1 MTLPKQMKP
10 LIECRREYMVI
21 LNNPI
26 KKSLSV
32 LLAIAFVALSNGAVF
47 AMDTPTIKI
56 YGVAIKGY
64 DPVAYF
70 TEHRAVKGKS
80 DYFHDWNEASWYFS
94 TPEHR
99 DLFAANPQKYAP
111 KHGGF

>member
-1 MTLPKQMKP
+1 M
-10 LIECRREYMVI
+10 I
-21 LNNPI
+21 LFNERIN
-26 KKSLSV
+26 KSLAV
-32 LLAIAFVALSNGAVF
+32 LLTTTFLSISNGAIF
-47 AMDTPTIKI
+47 AMDAATMKI

-70 TEHRAVKGKS
+70 TEHRAVKGNS
-80 DYFHDWNEASWYFS
+80 DYVHDWNEASWYFS

>member
-1 MTLPKQMKP
+1 MLLSNK
-10 LIECRREYMVI
+10 I
-21 LNNPI
+21 I
-26 KKSLSV
+26 KKSLAV
-32 LLAIAFVALSNGAVF
+32 LITIAFLAINQGAVF
-47 AMDTPTIKI
+47 AMDAADMKI

-70 TEHRAVKGKS
+70 TEHRAVKGNS
-80 DYFHDWNEASWYFS
+80 DYFYDWNEASWYFS